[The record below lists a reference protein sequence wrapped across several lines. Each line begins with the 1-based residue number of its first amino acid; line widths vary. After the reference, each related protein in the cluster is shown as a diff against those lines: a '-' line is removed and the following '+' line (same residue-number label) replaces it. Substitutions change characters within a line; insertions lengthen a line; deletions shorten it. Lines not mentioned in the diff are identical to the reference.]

1 MYIVF
6 LNKLKLYGYHGW
18 HQEETILGGEF
29 EISVNIHFEL
39 DKPVLELSDTIDYVT
54 AYKSIK
60 TVFSVPTPLLET
72 LAKNICDS
80 IATGNNLAKKITV
93 SITKLNT
100 PIINFEGE
108 MGVTYVGEF

>member
-1 MYIVF
+1 MYTVF
-6 LNKLKLYGYHGW
+6 SNKIKLHGHHGW
-18 HQEETILGGEF
+18 HPEETILGGDF
-29 EISVNIHFEL
+29 EISVNIYFKL
-39 DKPVLELSDTIDYVT
+39 DKPVLDLSDTIDYVT
-54 AYKSIK
+54 AYQSIK

-80 IATGNNLAKKITV
+80 IATGNKLAKKITV

-108 MGVTYVGEF
+108 MGVTYSGEF